1 MKQMLPQYHPQPNSR
16 FRPEVQHRSE
26 RAPQPKA
33 MILKLESPITLQ
45 PMKPPVKCASRLLLF
60 ASCWESERCRMA
72 CVDMVQI
79 RANLGRG
86 PFELSQNWGL
96 FGVVAARFGYLL

>member
-1 MKQMLPQYHPQPNSR
+1 MRQMLPQYHPQPSSR

-33 MILKLESPITLQ
+33 MILKLESPITHQ

-72 CVDMVQI
+72 CVDMVLQI

-86 PFELSQNWGL
+86 AFELSPELGS
-96 FGVVAARFGYLL
+96 V